1 MQVQK
6 GLVKYKDR
14 SDILCTYGITDDGKT
29 YYFLEGNAIPNG
41 NIVATTVLV
50 EAIDPVVMC
59 SSIGVIDPNGT
70 VVIPFEN
77 KAVKTI
83 ANDLLLVEKATPV
96 TESVIEAIELRSD
109 PQSASRLVTTPAVIK
124 ENMNAK
130 MGPEGR
136 FVFNDQF
143 SEATICDMDGNNLV
157 NNELYSFVG
166 VTQDKLYLSKNTA
179 DSFVSEFSLGEK
191 KLVLVPE
198 MNDPMLNMGS
208 GDASEYTTD
217 LGAIQQNGIQASLDA
232 EAATAAAMDGATA
245 AMQADEEM
253 RNAPVETPVE
263 DVSTAV
269 EVPAEEVAVATD
281 ATAPVEGDVPVTG
294 EEVSVEDSVMD
305 FTNLVQPVASDNQE
319 GGFMPG
325 DITAQ
330 NFEDIAAVTNSVI
343 AGETTESSTENVDVQ
358 GDEVAQEV
366 PTGDTTTPADG
377 NEVSEEVESNTEG
390 EKEGNSE
397 ETNTSET
404 TSDEVSEVQTDNV
417 GSDVVVVSSEE
428 VAEAVEATDSTDEKD
443 EFRLDFDTPVSTEE
457 DTFSDEYNGN
467 IFAGATL
474 KADSIVDDI
483 DLDVDMDMDTEDY
496 SGSLSSGYLPGHA
509 SKDNLAAEA
518 VNTIKELV
526 KTNKQL
532 RKDLSS
538 REAEI
543 RQQTATVRGLQERAR
558 EQDRKY
564 SRDVETLKNS
574 VESHKALV
582 EKLET
587 KVGIL
592 ESKVEALNAKCDDK
606 DRTIRRKNEEIKSLR
621 SQNLSNDV
629 LAQVLAEAR
638 SETLSSSYDSSED
651 IGYYRRAA

>member
-1 MQVQK
+1 MMQVQK

-29 YYFLEGNAIPNG
+29 YYFLEGNVIPNG

-77 KAVKTI
+77 KAIKTI

-130 MGPEGR
+130 MGAEGR

-208 GDASEYTTD
+208 GDASEFTTD
-217 LGAIQQNGIQASLDA
+217 LSSIQQNAAQATIDA

-253 RNAPVETPVE
+253 RNAP
-263 DVSTAV
+263 A
-269 EVPAEEVAVATD
+269 EVPAVDVSAVDVSNEEVDVVNEVAV
-281 ATAPVEGDVPVTG
+281 PVDGEVPAVTG
-294 EEVSVEDSVMD
+294 EEVHVEDSVMD
-305 FTNLVQPVASDNQE
+305 FTNLAQPVASDNQE

-330 NFEDIAAVTNSVI
+330 NFEEIAAVTNSVI
-343 AGETTESSTENVDVQ
+343 GGETTESSTENVDIQ
-358 GDEVAQEV
+358 GVEPEQDV
-366 PTGDTTTPADG
+366 PTDDTTISADS
-377 NEVSEEVESNTEG
+377 NETAEEIENNAEG
-390 EKEGNSE
+390 EKEGNSGE
-397 ETNTSET
+397 LDTSET
-404 TSDEVSEVQTDNV
+404 ISDEVSEVETDNI

-428 VAEAVEATDSTDEKD
+428 VAEAVEATDSTDDKD
-443 EFRLDFDTPVSTEE
+443 EFKLDFDTPVSTDE

-483 DLDVDMDMDTEDY
+483 ELDVDMDTEDY

-518 VNTIKELV
+518 VNTIKKLV
-526 KTNKQL
+526 ETNRQL
-532 RKDLSS
+532 RNDLSF

-543 RQQTATVRGLQERAR
+543 RKQTAAVRGLQERAR

-564 SRDVETLKNS
+564 SRDVETLKSS
-574 VESHKALV
+574 VDSHRTLI

-592 ESKVEALNAKCDDK
+592 ESKVKALNAKCADK
-606 DRTIRRKNEEIKSLR
+606 DITIQRKNEEIQSLR

-638 SETLSSSYDSSED
+638 SATLSSSYDSSED

>member
-1 MQVQK
+1 MMQVQK

-29 YYFLEGNAIPNG
+29 YYFLEGNVIPNG

-77 KAVKTI
+77 KAIKTI

-130 MGPEGR
+130 MGVEGR

-208 GDASEYTTD
+208 GDATEYTTD
-217 LGAIQQNGIQASLDA
+217 LSSIQQNAAQATIDA

-253 RNAPVETPVE
+253 RNAP
-263 DVSTAV
+263 A
-269 EVPAEEVAVATD
+269 EVPAVDVSAVDVSNEEVDVVNEVAV
-281 ATAPVEGDVPVTG
+281 PVDGEVPAVTG
-294 EEVSVEDSVMD
+294 EEVHVEDNVMD
-305 FTNLVQPVASDNQE
+305 FTNLAQPVASDNQE

-330 NFEDIAAVTNSVI
+330 NFEDIAAVTNDVL
-343 AGETTESSTENVDVQ
+343 AGETTEDATDNVDVQ
-358 GDEVAQEV
+358 SGDVEVASTDDNSQ
-366 PTGDTTTPADG
+366 
-377 NEVSEEVESNTEG
+377 EEVEATSDN
-390 EKEGNSE
+390 KEDGQ
-397 ETNTSET
+397 TSENEQAPAENEGTQESAVQT
-404 TSDEVSEVQTDNV
+404 TDEVS
-417 GSDVVVVSSEE
+417 SDVVVVSSEE
-428 VAEAVEATDSTDEKD
+428 VAEAVESSDEKE
-443 EFRLDFDTPVSTEE
+443 EFKLDFAADVDAPVE
-457 DTFSDEYNGN
+457 DKLSDEYDGN
-467 IFAGATL
+467 IFAGVTL
-474 KADSIVDDI
+474 KADRIVDDV
-483 DLDVDMDMDTEDY
+483 DLDVDLGDTTDEY
-496 SGSLSSGYLPGHA
+496 SSSLSYGYLPGHA
-509 SKDNLAAEA
+509 SKDNLAQEA
-518 VNTIKELV
+518 VTTIKELV

-532 RKDLSS
+532 RKELSA

-543 RQQTATVRGLQERAR
+543 RQQMATTRSLQERAR
-558 EQDRKY
+558 EQDKKY
-564 SRDVETLKNS
+564 TRDVETLKNS

-592 ESKVEALNAKCDDK
+592 ESKVEAYKAKCDDRDK
-606 DRTIRRKNEEIKSLR
+606 TIQRKNEEIKVLR

-638 SETLSSSYDSSED
+638 SESLSSSYDSSDDD